1 MKKGLIRGRKEKKGF
16 ERKQKPK
23 KKANKEKALNM
34 ATRETTSK
42 DIRDTLIKLGSIKYH
57 GEYTKALDL
66 VSFFFVPFPFF
77 VFLSFFLSLFFW

>member
-1 MKKGLIRGRKEKKGF
+1 MAEKKKKASK
-16 ERKQKPK
+16 ENRNQK

-66 VSFFFVPFPFF
+66 VSFLFVPFPFF

>member
-1 MKKGLIRGRKEKKGF
+1 MAEKKKKASK
-16 ERKQKPK
+16 ENRNQK